1 MMSKEISTDKL
12 MEDLRMVV
20 TDAEELLRATAG
32 HAGEKVAAARE
43 RAGQS
48 IDAAKARISQA
59 GYAAADQT
67 RIAARATDDYVHEN
81 PWTAVGV
88 AAAVG
93 IVLGVLMSR
102 K

>member
-1 MMSKEISTDKL
+1 MKSTEISTDKL

-67 RIAARATDDYVHEN
+67 RIAARATDDYVHDN